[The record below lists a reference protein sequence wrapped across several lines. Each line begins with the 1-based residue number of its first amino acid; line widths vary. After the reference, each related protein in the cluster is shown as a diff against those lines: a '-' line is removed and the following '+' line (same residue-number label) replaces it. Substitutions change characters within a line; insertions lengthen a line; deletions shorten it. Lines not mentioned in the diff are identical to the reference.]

1 MLNGGVP
8 SLLKLRNLY
17 EINSFYMVW
26 IITLQYTY
34 DINIKVLSIQEKL
47 EGEKCHKRQKIAKA
61 VGQFEFNMLKN

>member
-17 EINSFYMVW
+17 EMYSFYTVW

-47 EGEKCHKRQKIAKA
+47 EGEKGHKRQKIAKA
-61 VGQFEFNMLKN
+61 VEQFEFNKLKN